1 MWQLE
6 ILEINGGFLPGLKL
20 KLPPGL
26 TCIIGPRGSGKSTLA
41 ELIRFALLGTAGSTK
56 ARTELLQ
63 ANLGQSGLVS
73 TTVIGPGSQR
83 YVASRAYKQPA
94 FVATEDG
101 RAIDVDLD
109 RGTFLPL
116 DVFNSSEIE
125 AIADEDLGD
134 KRRALL
140 DALRSDDLH
149 AIQVS
154 LGSHRRVLE
163 ANADNIRS
171 ARRQLHGLTERIE
184 ELAGVRAR
192 LSALSPTKE
201 DTAATEY
208 ANEVRQQQA
217 NAQELANL
225 ETFRSELA
233 SKREIL
239 TSLLGEMVEQ
249 NFVELV
255 DERSP
260 NKTMLERAEGQI
272 RKALQP
278 LNIARDD
285 IGRAVELAEK
295 ILGGTERQLKTVH
308 NDQAVRLAKLSE
320 KAQAASAAIRE
331 RTILEQHLH
340 ELAELEA
347 SRLKLSTRIDQLLEE
362 RKAAKGA
369 YLSER
374 ENVSAL
380 RQDVAEQL
388 QRETGTKVRIRVM
401 RNADDLAYRQN
412 LLDGLKGARVRN
424 HDEILDSLLR
434 LRPEELAQLIDRGDV
449 TLFDEQMSFGS
460 ERAGKI
466 MSALRENID
475 PLALELT
482 TIEDRVLIEL
492 NVSPEGEPHFRD
504 AAELSQ
510 GQKCTALLPLLLAR
524 RDNPIVI
531 DQPEDN
537 LDNHFIYETIVDAIS
552 RLKSRRQMIL
562 ITHNANIPVLAEAE
576 LVVVLNSDG
585 KIGFIEKAGNID
597 ECRDEIIDLL
607 EGGEK
612 AFALRS
618 KRYARRK

>member
-6 ILEINGGFLPGLKL
+6 SLEVNGGFLPGLKL

-26 TCIIGPRGSGKSTLA
+26 TCVIGPRGSGKSTLA

-149 AIQVS
+149 AIQAS

-192 LSALSPTKE
+192 HSALSSTKE

-208 ANEVRQQQA
+208 ANGVRQQQA
-217 NAQELANL
+217 NLQELANL
-225 ETFRSELA
+225 ESFRSELA

-239 TSLLGEMVEQ
+239 TSLLGEMVQQ

-255 DERSP
+255 DERSA
-260 NKTMLERAEGQI
+260 NKTTLERAEGQI
-272 RKALQP
+272 RKALAP

-285 IGRAVELAEK
+285 VGRVVESAET
-295 ILGGTERQLKTVH
+295 ILGDTERQLKGVH
-308 NDQAVRLAKLSE
+308 NDQALRLAKLSE

-331 RTILEQHLH
+331 RTILEQQLH

-347 SRLKLSTRIDQLLEE
+347 SRLKVSARIDQLLEE
-362 RKAAKGA
+362 RKAAKAA

-374 ENVSAL
+374 ESVSAL
-380 RQDVAEQL
+380 RQHVAEQL
-388 QRETGTKVRIRVM
+388 QAEAGTKVRIRVM
-401 RNADDLAYRQN
+401 RNADDLAYRQT

-434 LRPEELAQLIDRGDV
+434 LRPEELAQLIERGDV
-449 TLFDEQMSFGS
+449 ALFDEQMSFGS

-585 KIGFIEKAGNID
+585 KVGFIEKTGNID